1 MSQRRRPPIE
11 ESMHD
16 HWKKAVIYRQTKGD
30 RSHYIAHAENNFV
43 PLQRASNLS
52 ELSFTSQSRK
62 FVGPVEKSSFPP
74 VFVTGIAEVQNCLN
88 AFVRAPKIDPLLDE
102 RIRSAVEN

>member
-1 MSQRRRPPIE
+1 MIIGRKLP
-11 ESMHD
+11 
-16 HWKKAVIYRQTKGD
+16 IYRQTKGD
-30 RSHYIAHAENNFV
+30 RSHYIAHAENNSV

-52 ELSFTSQSRK
+52 ELSFTSKNRK
-62 FVGPVEKSSFPP
+62 FVGVEKSSFPP
-74 VFVTGIAEVQNCLN
+74 FFVNGIAEAQICLN